1 FSFTIKT
8 NWIKF
13 EYKLNGIPI
22 SRTACINDLGVL
34 LDSKLYFHSHIDYL
48 FSTSLKMLGLIHVI
62 TYNFNNINSH
72 ITLYK
77 SIIRSK
83 LEYCSC
89 VWNSITSTDSYKIE
103 ILQNKFLKL
112 CCKRL
117 NCLDSNK

>member
-1 FSFTIKT
+1 MEINRTKTQIISFIRKT

-22 SRTACINDLGVL
+22 PRTTCINDLGVL
-34 LDSKLYFHSHIDYL
+34 LDSKLYFHSHVDYL
-48 FSTSLKMLGLIHVI
+48 FSTSIKMLGLIRVI
-62 TYNFNNINSH
+62 TFNFNNIH
-72 ITLYK
+72 CLITLYK

-103 ILQNKFLKL
+103 RLQ
-112 CCKRL
+112 
-117 NCLDSNK
+117 